1 MRCLAQLLAEPS
13 AADAARQLARRL
25 ARSRDPAGTGIGTTT
40 IGATDSVGIA
50 RGAAG
55 LIACRTGTAA
65 EKRMARW
72 ISNRKKVVMH
82 RTIPILASLAV
93 IVVLASSA
101 QAQTAA
107 TDRYCL
113 QGRRW
118 GFPGNCQ
125 FATHEQCRVNC

>member
-1 MRCLAQLLAEPS
+1 
-13 AADAARQLARRL
+13 
-25 ARSRDPAGTGIGTTT
+25 
-40 IGATDSVGIA
+40 
-50 RGAAG
+50 
-55 LIACRTGTAA
+55 
-65 EKRMARW
+65 MARW

-125 FATHEQCRVNC
+125 FATHEQCRVAAAGTHASCGLNPRYAARRR